1 MNGSRVRGEARLR
14 GAFERA
20 AEEGRAAFV
29 PYLTAGFPDPN
40 RTLDAARALVRHA
53 DVLELGLPYSDP
65 LGDGPTIQ
73 RASEAALAAG
83 TRTADVMRLVRR
95 LRAETEVPLVVMT
108 YYNPIYCYQGPGG
121 GGEAGFVH
129 DLAEAGADGVIL
141 PDLPPDQADTL
152 LPLARAADL
161 ATVFLIAPTSTEA
174 RLRTVTAA
182 SRGFVYAVSVT
193 GVTGA
198 RDEVPAEVAD
208 LVSRARSHTDLPIA
222 VGFGIREPAQAAAVA
237 RSADAAVVGSA
248 FVDAVRE
255 ALENDGDPVAAVHDL
270 ARDLGDAVRGART
283 GMAAEG
289 VAG

>member
-1 MNGSRVRGEARLR
+1 MSGRQERGEARLQGEARLRGESRLR

-20 AEEGRAAFV
+20 AADGRAAFV
-29 PYLTAGFPDPN
+29 PYLTAGFPDPSSC
-40 RTLDAARALVRHA
+40 LGAARALVRHA

-73 RASEAALAAG
+73 RASETALAAG
-83 TRTADVMRLVRR
+83 TRTADVLALARR

-121 GGEAGFVH
+121 SGEAGFVH
-129 DLAEAGADGVIL
+129 DLVAAGVDGVIL
-141 PDLPPDQADTL
+141 PDLPPDEADTL

-208 LVSRARSHTDLPIA
+208 LVSRARAHTDLPIA
-222 VGFGIREPAQAAAVA
+222 VGFGVASPASATMVARVADGVVVGSALIRTLAEGGDVGAQAAAL
-237 RSADAAVVGSA
+237 AAA
-248 FVDAVRE
+248 CR
-255 ALENDGDPVAAVHDL
+255 
-270 ARDLGDAVRGART
+270 R
-283 GMAAEG
+283 
-289 VAG
+289 